1 MATNAPHQ
9 NQTRQNSRG
18 IQNVQVTQRVSTSD
32 ERFNEQIEGRLMR
45 AQFIKGEDSRQGRPE
60 ANDPEYEED
69 KLIKS
74 EERVVPPRTA
84 EVLRQN
90 IERKKKEAI
99 IRKKKTVPVIGTT
112 AKWMVFSAVCISY
125 IFQLLFG
132 LLSLLVAVSGE
143 LVSSSFLGSIVDL
156 FTDVSSGFKSAG
168 IGLWG
173 ISALIV
179 FLTFICV
186 WAWYRFLG
194 FNPFETVMSMF
205 ITLVLLSMS
214 LLPLMNLFPWLV
226 LWVVYLNASL
236 LFIKR

>member
-1 MATNAPHQ
+1 MLPALARVVSKVAGQVAKTTGA
-9 NQTRQNSRG
+9 SRG
-18 IQNVQVTQRVSTSD
+18 IKNVQSKRRVHTSD
-32 ERFNEQIEGRLMR
+32 ERFNEQTEGRLAR
-45 AQFIKGEDSRQGRPE
+45 AQLRKGARSKGEGEGETLEETSLNNQGIQQQLEQKGVLNKITKR
-60 ANDPEYEED
+60 
-69 KLIKS
+69 KS
-74 EERVVPPRTA
+74 A
-84 EVLRQN
+84 
-90 IERKKKEAI
+90 RKI
-99 IRKKKTVPVIGTT
+99 PLLGTT
-112 AKWMVFSAVCISY
+112 AKWMVFCAVCISY

-143 LVSSSFLGSIVDL
+143 IVSSSFLGSIADL
-156 FTDVSSGFKSAG
+156 FTDVSSGFESAG

-186 WAWYRFLG
+186 WAWYRFSG

-226 LWVVYLNASL
+226 LWVVYLNTSL